1 MRFYLVTLLCL
12 LLSTCMVNKQSSPDV
27 SNDDDK
33 SVQIAED
40 SMAAA
45 PAGDEMGDMTIDKE
59 VISEV
64 GDAKSA
70 PPSPKPTKSEDDG
83 ANSSKFDGKGNFNGG
98 VHHIQVGDK
107 NGAANYFDTVAVVKV
122 TDVNENNIGAV
133 AYYVPPKMK
142 VGEKYKV
149 NLRISKKLSKMLS
162 AGLPDSAVVNSI
174 RVGRTMSAV
183 ITDADPDKGSFE
195 IQALN
200 TAVQSIENDSSYTI
214 WEWSI
219 MPLKSGEHRLKLS
232 IVIKEADLVKDIP
245 VYEDNIQIEASPI
258 FTAEKFVT
266 DNWKEIG
273 GGFMSSIAIPLVV
286 WWWNKR
292 KKKKNETV

>member
-1 MRFYLVTLLCL
+1 MKVYLVIFLCL
-12 LLSTCMVNKQSSPDV
+12 FLSTCMVNKQALPDV
-27 SNDDDK
+27 AKDGDIF
-33 SVQIAED
+33 VQIESD

-45 PAGDEMGDMTIDKE
+45 PVGEDVYGVVVDEE
-59 VISEV
+59 VIHEV
-64 GDAKSA
+64 GDAKSST
-70 PPSPKPTKSEDDG
+70 PHTKSEND
-83 ANSSKFDGKGNFNGG
+83 
-98 VHHIQVGDK
+98 
-107 NGAANYFDTVAVVKV
+107 AANGSGNGTNFTGNGSIDGSPNIVIGNKGEYAFDTLVAAP
-122 TDVNENNIGAV
+122 TIDVNESNIGAV

-142 VGEKYKV
+142 VGEKYKI

-162 AGLPDSAVVNSI
+162 AGLPDSAVVKPI
-174 RVGRTMSAV
+174 RIGRTMSAV
-183 ITDADPDKGSFE
+183 ITDASPDEKSFE
-195 IQALN
+195 IQPLN

-219 MPLKSGEHRLKLS
+219 MPIKSGEHRLKLS
-232 IVIKEADLVKDIP
+232 IVIREADLVKDIP

-258 FTAEKFVT
+258 FTAGKFVT

-273 GGFMSSIAIPLVV
+273 SGFMSSIAIPLVV